1 MVQPRVKGNLHLA
14 SGNPAFIPLTSEW
27 FALRFALGV
36 WDGVTGFGLRGWL
49 RFGQVDTPMDKSEES
64 EWILGLLKRRR
75 VGVAAPPYI
84 SQWNET

>member
-1 MVQPRVKGNLHLA
+1 MVQSQVKGNIHLA
-14 SGNPAFIPLTSEW
+14 SGNPAFIPRSGSCV
-27 FALRFALGV
+27 FALGV

-64 EWILGLLKRRR
+64 EWFLGLLKGRR
-75 VGVAAPPYI
+75 VGVAAPPHR